1 MPDFPYINARVR
13 AMKSRLLDAGR
24 LEELLA
30 LPSLDALIQALA
42 NSPYAREMQEAL
54 TRYSGLRAVDAA
66 LAQNFYR
73 TTAKILSFADGKPKT
88 LIGLILMRWDLANVR
103 VLLRGKHFEYGEE
116 RILENLLPAGGLS
129 EPALQELAAA
139 TSIPEVVSGLAGQD
153 HPFAAA
159 LAEAMKGYLETK
171 DLFLL
176 EVALD
181 RFYGTYG
188 LRLTA
193 GRGHNEQV
201 VRRLL
206 QADVDATNV
215 KTALK
220 LRHEVAL
227 PTDGKLRFFIPGG
240 AVVSE
245 DHFLAL
251 ADPASMERAVTALR
265 IAGFPVKTV
274 SEDLV
279 AFERELD
286 ETMNR
291 AQQELYLGDPLG
303 IDIVIAYLAM
313 KSNEVANLRLIARSK
328 ALGIPRDRVR
338 KEMTGV

>member
-13 AMKSRLLDAGR
+13 AMRSRLLDPGR
-24 LEELLA
+24 IEELLA
-30 LPSLDALIQALA
+30 LPSLDALIQALT

-54 TRYSGLRAVDAA
+54 TRYTGLRAVDAA

-73 TTAKILSFADGKPKT
+73 ATAKILSFADGKPKT

-103 VLLRGKHFEYGEE
+103 VLLRGKHFAYGEE

-129 EPALQELAAA
+129 EPALKELAAA
-139 TSIPEVVSGLAGQD
+139 SSVAEVVSGLAGQD
-153 HPFAAA
+153 HPFAPA

-201 VRRLL
+201 ARTLL
-206 QADVDATNV
+206 QTDIDATNV

-220 LRHEVAL
+220 LQREAL
-227 PTDGKLRFFIPGG
+227 TADGKLRFFIPGG
-240 AVVSE
+240 AVVTE

-251 ADPASMERAVTALR
+251 ADPASMERGIKALR
-265 IAGFPVKTV
+265 VAGFPITNV
-274 SEDLV
+274 SDDLV

-291 AQQELYLGDPLG
+291 AQQALYLRDPLG

-313 KSNEVANLRLIARSK
+313 KHNEVANLRLIARSK

-338 KEMTGV
+338 KEMVGV